1 MVYVRMVNT
10 ERTVYH
16 FVPRVYYSYPGW
28 KEMSVGT
35 KSDIQC
41 SAGNQGAKYPN

>member
-10 ERTVYH
+10 QRTLCN
-16 FVPRVYYSYPGW
+16 FVSRVYSSYPGA

-41 SAGNQGAKYPN
+41 SAGNQGAKYLN